1 MKRLT
6 CLVARSTLGIDE
18 KFNVSS
24 SSLAES
30 SKVQN
35 SVDLVDQVNTY
46 LASDVIP
53 NMRKF
58 LVEADKV
65 SAACSSIVSIAITPA
80 LKSRAKPLDVDPSVL
95 AILRETTRIPAAI
108 KTWRGPIVDILND
121 NRCFNSSPGAG
132 KEWKQLVK
140 QLFETDKAA
149 LTELLGEFYCISRLS
164 TPRSNSHL

>member
-1 MKRLT
+1 
-6 CLVARSTLGIDE
+6 
-18 KFNVSS
+18 
-24 SSLAES
+24 
-30 SKVQN
+30 
-35 SVDLVDQVNTY
+35 
-46 LASDVIP
+46 
-53 NMRKF
+53 MRKF